1 MKILIGVDD
10 SACTHHL
17 FERLAAH
24 PQWLDPSH
32 DYTALHVLA
41 PLPNGLAALLDR
53 PEIEARQ
60 ADAGHR
66 VLAGLS
72 NALDRLPGPP
82 QRRWAVGDPGTVLA
96 RQAAEGGFDLV
107 MLGSHGH
114 GALGQLVTGSTVA
127 RLLSHAKT
135 PVLVM
140 R

>member
-32 DYTALHVLA
+32 DYT
-41 PLPNGLAALLDR
+41 
-53 PEIEARQ
+53 
-60 ADAGHR
+60 
-66 VLAGLS
+66 
-72 NALDRLPGPP
+72 ALDRLPGPP